1 MKVVGESLSASIL
14 LLFLLCGS
22 QSPNDSAFEP
32 SAKTFLTFTRI
43 ITKLGSLKKQT
54 VLLQIV
60 IWHWDSVLRFF
71 FFFIFSL
78 TSQSIRDPFS
88 LIVRR
93 REGLF
98 PSLKL
103 AILSSLRTYTALWP
117 APAHAHTHGSWLGPM
132 AGCRQSP
139 RAVCQGSTSQR
150 KRYLA

>member
-1 MKVVGESLSASIL
+1 MKVVGESLSALIL
-14 LLFLLCGS
+14 FLFLLCGS
-22 QSPNDSAFEP
+22 QSPNYSAFEP

-43 ITKLGSLKKQT
+43 ITKLGSLRKQT
-54 VLLQIV
+54 VLIQIV

-71 FFFIFSL
+71 FFSL

-98 PSLKL
+98 PSLKP
-103 AILSSLRTYTALWP
+103 AILSSLRTYTSLWP
-117 APAHAHTHGSWLGPM
+117 APAHAHTHGSWLGPV

-139 RAVCQGSTSQR
+139 RAVCQGSMWQR